1 MEFVFI
7 APFFLMMLVGIVAA
21 GNLYFTHNAMVEA
34 TRRGAR
40 YASTQAAATPAGIA
54 NAT

>member
-40 YASTQAAATPAGIA
+40 YAFLPFLYDEDGLPR
-54 NAT
+54 